1 MVSSRLVDFPEEE
14 TDASLPE
21 MMFADGEEP
30 VGIRVLTYQSSRA
43 LNTIL
48 NALDVEEIQFLRQ
61 SSFGKFV
68 EISDK
73 PAFSGRFARFLLSPW
88 FRFAGNPIRF
98 SLREFAIVTGLPC
111 GQYPRKTKMKKKK
124 NINDKPYWP
133 ELFGSVEDMRVS
145 KAVKMLRRKTV
156 TDRDIQ
162 MKLAC
167 LAIISLSQNTIALK
181 GFALAL
187 QLVIVEACPS
197 LTEVVQEVF
206 SSSES
211 DTDDDDVDCMA
222 RKTKKQALSPSHARE
237 VDRKA
242 EALVRCI
249 IPQDPARP
257 VDECSVVWSDEV
269 NDIKV
274 ENMVMLISANQIFRK
289 EMFRGGATKSD
300 VERMRELVRAKG
312 KKKPTTVKQQSSLPT
327 MIDDHHLKS
336 VVLAILKPEVD
347 RLDGNVASALA
358 SMKEVSSSAIAV
370 QSNVVASVETMLT
383 AFRTEMLSFLDRDKM
398 QKAGGEKQ
406 PPRTT
411 EGGRN
416 EAPPT
421 YAHPLDKSAAHD
433 DNDLVIDNVLENL
446 SHYST
451 PPRSSHR
458 QPQRITK
465 TLTMKVTTQGSKPPS
480 GSAQSQTHKPTEE
493 VYPSF
498 SLGLTQDEVTMK
510 QTVDADMVPNSP
522 AIVANYIDAEADQNE
537 ETILCRKSK
546 RMRSVPTLLLSD
558 YQCGTSILNRAR
570 EGQMLGSNSYESSLI
585 REKYTRLKI
594 LLNEPCFIN
603 VAGLSVSGKDI
614 KDIGERS
621 RFLPSRGVVECLTK
635 SFKFDGSAS
644 CFYLPFIVE
653 RKHWIGVCVDLTTLK
668 LQVLDCNICVRSDSA
683 LAKDLLPIS
692 EMFPYLVKHCGFIPE
707 LPHKPLLIERIK
719 GLPQN
724 TNPADAGITASLLI
738 QTHALFGVDSCRC
751 ITPSVLPDEAQRA
764 AVMVYEFHQNP

>member
-1 MVSSRLVDFPEEE
+1 
-14 TDASLPE
+14 
-21 MMFADGEEP
+21 
-30 VGIRVLTYQSSRA
+30 
-43 LNTIL
+43 
-48 NALDVEEIQFLRQ
+48 
-61 SSFGKFV
+61 
-68 EISDK
+68 
-73 PAFSGRFARFLLSPW
+73 
-88 FRFAGNPIRF
+88 
-98 SLREFAIVTGLPC
+98 
-111 GQYPRKTKMKKKK
+111 
-124 NINDKPYWP
+124 
-133 ELFGSVEDMRVS
+133 
-145 KAVKMLRRKTV
+145 MLMTSIKQ
-156 TDRDIQ
+156 RDE
-162 MKLAC
+162 
-167 LAIISLSQNTIALK
+167 ISLSQNTIATERIRISSR
-181 GFALAL
+181 
-187 QLVIVEACPS
+187 LVIVEACPS
-197 LTEVVQEVF
+197 LTEVVQEVC
-206 SSSES
+206 SSSNP
-211 DTDDDDVDCMA
+211 TRDDDVDCMA
-222 RKTKKQALSPSHARE
+222 RKTKKQTLSPSHARE

-257 VDECSVVWSDEV
+257 VDECSFVWSDEV

-289 EMFRGGATKSD
+289 EMFKGGATRAD

-312 KKKPTTVKQQSSLPT
+312 KKKTTTVKQQSSLPT

-433 DNDLVIDNVLENL
+433 ENDLVIDNVLENL

-458 QPQRITK
+458 QPASDAHSHPDAARAS
-465 TLTMKVTTQGSKPPS
+465 LGDADD
-480 GSAQSQTHKPTEE
+480 AQSQRRSSRCHL
-493 VYPSF
+493 YPSF

-570 EGQMLGSNSYESSLI
+570 EGQMLGSNSYESSLS

-621 RFLPSRGVVECLTK
+621 RFLPSRVVNILCKLVSSTFHSQVAHRCGSTPVFLDTKIGVMLTRNYPKFKKSKTKHSFAFTKGVVECLTK

-644 CFYLPFIVE
+644 RFYLPFIVE

-764 AVMVYEFHQNP
+764 AVMDYEFHQNL